1 MQSLARLFPAFSD
14 TYTMSNPN
22 ALWEDIEKLNT
33 LYEELCW
40 DPDDEL
46 VFTHDGTEIIIYN
59 KSKEKQ

>member
-1 MQSLARLFPAFSD
+1 MQSLVRLSLAFSD
-14 TYTMSNPN
+14 NYPMSNPN

-59 KSKEKQ
+59 KSKENQ

>member
-1 MQSLARLFPAFSD
+1 MQSLVRSSPAFSD

-59 KSKEKQ
+59 KSKENQ